1 MVRPVNEVGLD
12 EEVWKEKYKEATRV
26 FRDSMSMDFV
36 FHYLPNLYVRLAGMG
51 KPIGCKR
58 VLINFNHTNSN
69 QSKA

>member
-1 MVRPVNEVGLD
+1 M
-12 EEVWKEKYKEATRV
+12 VWKEKYKEVISV